1 VVGEAYAFTTHTR
14 RIGNTFFWA
23 LTFLFML
30 ECVFITHTMT
40 PMKKVKTNLTID
52 PKVKRN
58 GERMARKSGLSLSAY
73 ITTLLVK
80 ELAKEKRR

>member
-1 VVGEAYAFTTHTR
+1 ML
-14 RIGNTFFWA
+14 RIHGVLAILFFWV
-23 LTFLFML
+23 LTFLFKL
-30 ECVFITHTMT
+30 ECVFITHTMS

-58 GERMARKSGLSLSAY
+58 GERMAKKGGLSLSAY

-80 ELAKEKRR
+80 ELDKQKKR

>member
-1 VVGEAYAFTTHTR
+1 MSF
-14 RIGNTFFWA
+14 
-23 LTFLFML
+23 
-30 ECVFITHTMT
+30 
-40 PMKKVKTNLTID
+40 MKKVKTNLTID

-80 ELAKEKRR
+80 ELDKQKKR

>member
-1 VVGEAYAFTTHTR
+1 VVGEAYAFATHTR
-14 RIGNTFFWA
+14 RISNTFLLGINF
-23 LTFLFML
+23 FLKL
-30 ECVFITHTMT
+30 ECVFITHTMS

-52 PKVKRN
+52 PKVKRK

>member
-1 VVGEAYAFTTHTR
+1 MVGEAYAFATHTR
-14 RIGNTFFWA
+14 RISN
-23 LTFLFML
+23 TFLFIL

-40 PMKKVKTNLTID
+40 LMKKVKTNLTID

-58 GERMARKSGLSLSAY
+58 GERMAKKGGLSLSAF

>member
-1 VVGEAYAFTTHTR
+1 MSLMR
-14 RIGNTFFWA
+14 
-23 LTFLFML
+23 
-30 ECVFITHTMT
+30 
-40 PMKKVKTNLTID
+40 KVKTNLTID

-80 ELAKEKRR
+80 ELGKQKKR

>member
-1 VVGEAYAFTTHTR
+1 LL
-14 RIGNTFFWA
+14 RIHGVLAILFFWV
-23 LTFLFML
+23 LTFLFKL
-30 ECVFITHTMT
+30 ECVFITHTMSF
-40 PMKKVKTNLTID
+40 MKKVKTNLTID

-80 ELAKEKRR
+80 ELDKQKKR

>member
-1 VVGEAYAFTTHTR
+1 LL
-14 RIGNTFFWA
+14 RIHGVLAILFFWA
-23 LTFLFML
+23 LTFLFKL

-40 PMKKVKTNLTID
+40 TMKKVKTNLTID

-80 ELAKEKRR
+80 ELDKQKKR

>member
-1 VVGEAYAFTTHTR
+1 ML
-14 RIGNTFFWA
+14 RIHGVLAILFFWA
-23 LTFLFML
+23 LTFLFKL

-40 PMKKVKTNLTID
+40 LMKKVKTNLTID

-58 GERMARKSGLSLSAY
+58 GERMAKKGGLSLSAF

-80 ELAKEKRR
+80 ELAKENRR

>member
-1 VVGEAYAFTTHTR
+1 MS
-14 RIGNTFFWA
+14 
-23 LTFLFML
+23 L
-30 ECVFITHTMT
+30 
-40 PMKKVKTNLTID
+40 MKKVKTNLTID

-80 ELAKEKRR
+80 ELDKQKKR